1 MFALLEKGAITIAP
15 REIDGIL
22 DPPDEVYYEH
32 GYSLVVF
39 SPIPRDGIYDAEWEQ
54 GENTITQVFVKREET
69 DDIDEAEAYDIIFGG
84 AE

>member
-1 MFALLEKGAITIAP
+1 MFALLENGAITIAP
-15 REIDGIL
+15 MEIDGVI

-39 SPIPRDGIYDAEWEQ
+39 TPHPTDGVYDAEWEQ
-54 GENTITQVFVKREET
+54 GENTITQVFVRQEEN
-69 DDIDEAEAYDIIFGG
+69 DNISDVEAYDIIFGG